1 MRVPLSI
8 PCTPCPRS
16 SMQVSRLEP
25 QLQAGIRE
33 RDPQLQTVYFNKG
46 L

>member
-1 MRVPLSI
+1 
-8 PCTPCPRS
+8 
-16 SMQVSRLEP
+16 MQVSRLEP